1 MYSNLSITTS
11 LYIMLFLLSIF
22 FWNIFF
28 AYVYA
33 HICVRAYACIKNFW
47 EEEGGNI
54 GIFLIPEKI
63 KEGIGF
69 IFLFKAFFYL
79 ISIIYTLLNKK
90 PLELK
95 FKPLELILCLN
106 NIKRFFYI
114 CDLIKNNWKVH
125 FYIIV

>member
-22 FWNIFF
+22 FLKYFF

-47 EEEGGNI
+47 EGEGGNI
-54 GIFLIPEKI
+54 GIFWIPGKI
-63 KEGIGF
+63 KEGVGL

-90 PLELK
+90 PLESKFDPLK
-95 FKPLELILCLN
+95 LIISIN
-106 NIKRFFYI
+106 NIKRFIYI
-114 CDLIKNNWKVH
+114 FDLIKNN
-125 FYIIV
+125 